1 MSVTESR
8 AVRTMTG
15 SFEPWERSWFE
26 HLEAVHAGHADV
38 EHHQVELAAEGVVQ
52 PHPPVGHG
60 GGAVAVGRKS
70 LRDEGRDALLVLDD
84 QDAGHRLN
92 SSSSVSS

>member
-1 MSVTESR
+1 MTESR

-15 SFEPWERSWFE
+15 QPRALRAELVE
-26 HLEAVHAGHADV
+26 HLEAVHAGQADV
-38 EHHQVELAAEGVVQ
+38 EHHQVELAAEGVVE
-52 PHPPVGHG
+52 PLAAVGHR

-70 LRDEGRDALLVLDD
+70 LGDEGRDALLVLDD